1 MNILAHTN
9 TCRDL
14 TWPQADF
21 FRRRPAAD
29 NLWLKS
35 THPQTNSLC
44 KRLLHV
50 IRIA

>member
-35 THPQTNSLC
+35 THPHKLIHCVRDYYTLS
-44 KRLLHV
+44 V
-50 IRIA
+50 